1 MIISKTPLRM
11 SFFGGGSDF
20 KDYWENSSLGY
31 GSVISTAL
39 DMYVYIMVNKR
50 FDDKIRLVYF
60 GNELVDNVDDIKHDI
75 IRSALKLAHIDK
87 GIEIIYSADL
97 PMTDVGVGLSSSS
110 ALAVGVMNA
119 LHAFKGEYV
128 TAEQLARE
136 ACHIEIDCVGQR
148 IGIQDQYAVAYGGF
162 RRYRFYSDG
171 NVQAEPIVCKKQ
183 NIEKL
188 KKNLMMFYTGKGRDS
203 RKIMAEQSKSIEKEM
218 SHLDE
223 LVRSVDSA
231 YDHLTSGD
239 IDFWGHKLGE
249 TWEIKKQLAGGISN
263 PEIDDMYSRAKK
275 AGALG
280 GKILGAGGGGFML
293 LYVPEEKQESVMN
306 ELKEFKLIDFEFE
319 PMGSRIIFMED

>member
-39 DMYVYIMVNKR
+39 NMYVYIMVNKR

-60 GNELVDNVDDIKHDI
+60 GNELVDNVDDVKHDI
-75 IRSALKLAHIDK
+75 IRSALKLANIDK

-110 ALAVGVMNA
+110 ALAVGIMNA

-162 RRYRFYSDG
+162 RRYKFFSDG
-171 NVQAEPIVCKKQ
+171 SVQAEPVVCNKK
-183 NIEKL
+183 NIENL

-223 LVRSVDSA
+223 LVKSVDAA

-263 PEIDDMYSRAKK
+263 PEIDDMYSRAKR

-293 LYVPEEKQESVMN
+293 LYVPEDKQESVKN

-319 PMGSRIIFMED
+319 SMGSRIIFMED

>member
-1 MIISKTPLRM
+1 M
-11 SFFGGGSDF
+11 SFFGGGSDL

-60 GNELVDNVDDIKHDI
+60 GNELVDNVDDVKHDI

-97 PMTDVGVGLSSSS
+97 PMTGVGVGLSSSS

-119 LHAFKGEYV
+119 LHAYKGEYV
-128 TAEQLARE
+128 TAEQLAKE

-171 NVQAEPIVCKKQ
+171 NVQAEPIVCNKK
-183 NIEKL
+183 NIMNL

-203 RKIMAEQSKSIEKEM
+203 RKIMAEQTKSIEKEM

-223 LVRSVDSA
+223 LVRSVDAA
-231 YDHLTSGD
+231 YDHLANGD

-263 PEIDDMYSRAKK
+263 PDIDDMYTRAKK

-293 LYVPEEKQESVMN
+293 LYVPEDKQENVKN
-306 ELKEFKLIDFEFE
+306 ELMEFKLIDFEFE
-319 PMGSRIIFMED
+319 PMGSRIVFMED